1 MSLIRDGGLAT
12 REMFN
17 LNASL
22 PWLLPPSVG
31 RVRRLVKKL
40 NHEPK
45 NFGTSLHIQKIKEWQ
60 AVQDSAPPPYEQGGE
75 MNREDIMTLVERYA
89 LAMRLVDRHGNQY
102 GDRDLLTLTHQ
113 QIREGLKV
121 LVVSEREACA
131 KVCDVLAVHTE
142 YASDITKVAAQAIRA
157 RGEK

>member
-1 MSLIRDGGLAT
+1 
-12 REMFN
+12 
-17 LNASL
+17 
-22 PWLLPPSVG
+22 
-31 RVRRLVKKL
+31 
-40 NHEPK
+40 
-45 NFGTSLHIQKIKEWQ
+45 
-60 AVQDSAPPPYEQGGE
+60 

-131 KVCDVLAVHTE
+131 KVCDQMFHDWCNQEFEDEDEAYRNKPDAE
-142 YASDITKVAAQAIRA
+142 DCKKAIRE
-157 RGEK
+157 RGNT

>member
-1 MSLIRDGGLAT
+1 
-12 REMFN
+12 
-17 LNASL
+17 
-22 PWLLPPSVG
+22 
-31 RVRRLVKKL
+31 
-40 NHEPK
+40 
-45 NFGTSLHIQKIKEWQ
+45 
-60 AVQDSAPPPYEQGGE
+60 

-113 QIREGLKV
+113 QIREGLKA

-131 KVCDVLAVHTE
+131 KVCDGLGVHPALNVFNGGPE
-142 YASDITKVAAQAIRA
+142 WYKHGKDCAAAIRA